1 MIADIISALRI
12 VFGLCMLCFKPFS
25 ALFYVFYSLGG
36 ITDMLDGFVA
46 RKLKIE
52 SDFGEKLD
60 SVADIV
66 FFICCAVK
74 ILPHIKL
81 NLFIV
86 IWVIIIAALKLIG
99 NLIFFFKYKSL
110 LSNHNILN
118 KITGLMLFAFSY
130 IINIVNVNAFAFTV
144 CVVATFAAISD
155 FFKNLSKGE

>member
-1 MIADIISALRI
+1 MRTKDFHFLISMKKYWSIVIMIADIISALRI

-66 FFICCAVK
+66 FFICSDGISNTECPLNIQPVK
-74 ILPHIKL
+74 SDLPILVK
-81 NLFIV
+81 
-86 IWVIIIAALKLIG
+86 
-99 NLIFFFKYKSL
+99 KS
-110 LSNHNILN
+110 
-118 KITGLMLFAFSY
+118 
-130 IINIVNVNAFAFTV
+130 
-144 CVVATFAAISD
+144 
-155 FFKNLSKGE
+155 